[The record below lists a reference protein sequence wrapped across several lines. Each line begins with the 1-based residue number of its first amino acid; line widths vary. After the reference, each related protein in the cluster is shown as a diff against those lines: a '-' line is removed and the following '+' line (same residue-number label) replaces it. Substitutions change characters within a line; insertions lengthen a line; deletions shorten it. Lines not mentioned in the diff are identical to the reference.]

1 MNALAFARFT
11 VAFFTPGTPR
21 NAFSTAWTHLS
32 QVRPKTP
39 ISIPQT
45 GSLTMPTLLIEH
57 PVGVTCGH
65 YRHILLL
72 PGREAITVCG
82 NRCLPAQLAL
92 DSLCEGLRW
101 PRITVHDEE
110 PFRRPAGG
118 AQPAHEPVRVGVG
131 RETVNGLDVGS
142 YGDVL
147 PEDPHGLRPLLG
159 ASPAGA
165 DGLVPGQQHRGTRVG
180 EAKLEVVEHAPP
192 RGHPAG

>member
-1 MNALAFARFT
+1 
-11 VAFFTPGTPR
+11 
-21 NAFSTAWTHLS
+21 
-32 QVRPKTP
+32 
-39 ISIPQT
+39 
-45 GSLTMPTLLIEH
+45 MPTLLIEH

-118 AQPAHEPVRVGVG
+118 AQPAHEPGRVCAG

-142 YGDVL
+142 HWDDLTVEPLGLHTL
-147 PEDPHGLRPLLG
+147 PED
-159 ASPAGA
+159 
-165 DGLVPGQQHRGTRVG
+165 
-180 EAKLEVVEHAPP
+180 
-192 RGHPAG
+192 

>member
-1 MNALAFARFT
+1 
-11 VAFFTPGTPR
+11 
-21 NAFSTAWTHLS
+21 
-32 QVRPKTP
+32 
-39 ISIPQT
+39 
-45 GSLTMPTLLIEH
+45 MPTLLIEH

-110 PFRRPAGG
+110 PFRRAGG
-118 AQPAHEPVRVGVG
+118 GGGGGGGGG
-131 RETVNGLDVGS
+131 RGG
-142 YGDVL
+142 G
-147 PEDPHGLRPLLG
+147 G
-159 ASPAGA
+159 
-165 DGLVPGQQHRGTRVG
+165 RGGGGRVG